1 MKDSNV
7 RPGMVAFA
15 AVNMLALFTLAGCGQ
30 PDPAGPQW
38 DFVKVDQA
46 GAELAVEISLHPC
59 ALDRRTGLL
68 WEARTA
74 ATENLPGVFTW
85 YNPDADAHLGFAGV
99 EDGGECGLARCD
111 TDAYVTAA
119 NAAGWCGR
127 NDWRMP
133 SRDELLTLVDPAR
146 IGQGPTLDPV
156 YFPGTAAGEYWTAT
170 TFTMYPQGAW
180 AIDTIYAQDRV
191 DWKTSAKHV
200 KLVSGSKSA
209 VKPKGRGR

>member
-1 MKDSNV
+1 MKNSNLG
-7 RPGMVAFA
+7 PGARAVPA
-15 AVNMLALFTLAGCGQ
+15 ASMLALFALAGCGQ

-46 GAELAVEISLHPC
+46 GTELAVEVPAHEC

-74 ATENLPGVFTW
+74 AAGNPPEVYTW
-85 YNPDADAHLGFAGV
+85 YNADPDAHLGFPGV

-111 TDAYVTAA
+111 TEAYVAAA
-119 NAAGWCGR
+119 NAAAWCGR
-127 NDWRMP
+127 DDWRMP
-133 SRDELLTLVDPAR
+133 SRDEFLTLLDPAR
-146 IGQGPTLDPV
+146 IGDGPTLDPV
-156 YFPGTAAGEYWTAT
+156 YFPGTAAGEYWTGA

-200 KLVSGSKSA
+200 KLVSGSKTA